1 MSAPRR
7 TGSRFLRRP
16 AGFWARPEV
25 RRYLPAVI
33 GILAM
38 VLLALTFAVAPG
50 RTRRDAALA
59 TRLDV
64 AQPGSVSEERADLR
78 RSPDSRSETQITLAR
93 GAPVTILEEKGTW
106 CRVRDGSGRE
116 GYLPRHA
123 VEREADRAL
132 RARRAETILK
142 FQPLSADIAE
152 DTPLLLAP
160 FSFAA
165 VWGQA
170 ERGASVDVY
179 SVDHGYYALRLPDGT
194 LGFIASEDVDI
205 VPANPAEPA
214 LTPGSGRVV
223 KGISVSEQN
232 PAPPPATESAPAPGS
247 PYGAPPAM
255 EVPLAGI
262 TGEAPGATD
271 TAPAVLVGKVDPVYP
286 PAALSA
292 RVAGTVVL
300 QVTID
305 REGNVTRADVK
316 RSAPLG
322 MTEAAIAAVERW
334 KYRPATGP
342 GGPISS
348 MKLVRIEFK
357 PPE

>member
-1 MSAPRR
+1 VSAPRR

-25 RRYLPAVI
+25 RRYLPAAI
-33 GILAM
+33 GLLAM

-50 RTRRDAALA
+50 RTRRDAGLA
-59 TRLDV
+59 TRLDA

-78 RSPDSRSETQITLAR
+78 RAPDSRSETMITLAR
-93 GAPVTILEEKGTW
+93 GAPVTIVEEKGTW
-106 CRVRDGSGRE
+106 CRVRDGSGRQ

-152 DTPLLLAP
+152 DSPLLLAP

-232 PAPPPATESAPAPGS
+232 PAPPAAADESPVPGAV
-247 PYGAPPAM
+247 PGPPAM

-262 TGEAPGATD
+262 TGEPPAVPE
-271 TAPAVLVGKVDPVYP
+271 TAPAVLLEKIEPVYP
-286 PAALSA
+286 AAALSA

-305 REGNVTRADVK
+305 REGNVTRVDVK
-316 RSAPLG
+316 RPAPLG

-342 GGPISS
+342 GGPIPS

-357 PPE
+357 PPGD